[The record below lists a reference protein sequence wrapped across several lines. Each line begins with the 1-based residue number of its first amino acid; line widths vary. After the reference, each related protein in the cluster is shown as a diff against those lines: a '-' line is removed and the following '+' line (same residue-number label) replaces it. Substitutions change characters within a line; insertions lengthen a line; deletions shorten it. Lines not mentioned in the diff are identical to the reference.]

1 MPRRARKAQCYLL
14 DLPQALGSTRWLNPR
29 ELLSLQTLPHGSLN
43 CHVVSV
49 SPLLSAATA
58 LFKGKFEECCGFF
71 VERRHFEMCKMS
83 WENGSCGA
91 LGESRP
97 FPSNSYPLHFS
108 TSVALLA
115 HPSVWAGS
123 IPLKSLY
130 IPYKPQR
137 RRKTLNVLSVLLDWE
152 VKILAL
158 QGWPSCRPAPP
169 VRCQDVLMPCANG
182 QPHPPVLCHHHH
194 LSTSLSPDPIWSSAY
209 PDCRYSST
217 KAVTLWVQTGAL
229 ASGKSRFLW
238 NVWCIWDQMLWCK
251 IMVIEKPAGW
261 GKQEMTAQV
270 KVVLEHRDNDHS
282 ICDSFGLSCV

>member
-58 LFKGKFEECCGFF
+58 LFKGKFEEYCGFF

-97 FPSNSYPLHFS
+97 FPINSYPLHFS

-115 HPSVWAGS
+115 RPSVWARS

-169 VRCQDVLMPCANG
+169 ARCWCL
-182 QPHPPVLCHHHH
+182 
-194 LSTSLSPDPIWSSAY
+194 
-209 PDCRYSST
+209 
-217 KAVTLWVQTGAL
+217 VQTDSHILQCSATTTICPLHYLQTPFGVQLTQTAGIAQPQQWLFESRQELWLLAKADFSETFGAFETKCCG
-229 ASGKSRFLW
+229 AKLW
-238 NVWCIWDQMLWCK
+238 W
-251 IMVIEKPAGW
+251 
-261 GKQEMTAQV
+261 
-270 KVVLEHRDNDHS
+270 
-282 ICDSFGLSCV
+282 